1 MGNHL
6 SVKISGLLIFL
17 ISFISCAG
25 QEHQRNEQFLQLQQT
40 ALKSMVLLNNQ
51 QGFLPVKDLE
61 KAKTAS
67 IGFAF
72 NQQKVLDSLLNKYQQ
87 VNSFDFD
94 TYATTGAYDA
104 LSDDLKFH
112 NTLVVSISE
121 QTVIDEAFVKFIT
134 AMQAKKHVF
143 IVVLGNGYILAK
155 LEKLNLP
162 IIWNKDNNE
171 AAAGLAAQAI
181 YGGISLNNK
190 LNSTFSPNYPVGAG
204 YLLNKTRLMYSVPE
218 DAGINASKLNDID
231 RIAEEAISKRATP
244 GAVVMVVKDGKVIYN
259 KAYGYHTYENLQK
272 VSLTD
277 IYDLASVTKISAT
290 TLDVMHLIEADSL
303 SLDSNVSAY
312 IAKTK
317 KTNKQDIK
325 VREVMLHQAG
335 FVPFIP
341 FYKDLKPTD
350 FSRVSLP
357 GFNVTAADSFYMRNN
372 YFNDLMW
379 SQMINSALRT
389 RGKYVYSDLSM
400 YFMKEIVE
408 QISGEGL
415 AQYTERKF
423 YKPLGLQTA
432 GFNPRERFN
441 KSRIVPTE
449 LDTYFRK
456 TLLHGYVHDQGAAM
470 VGGVSG
476 HAGLFA
482 NANDLAILYQM
493 LLNKGVYGGKTYF
506 KPQTVDQFTS
516 KQSEVSRRGLG
527 FDRWDPDLTKKYPSE
542 LASPQTY
549 GHTGYTGTCVWVDP
563 KHNLIYIFLSNRV
576 HPAVSDR
583 LSDLKIRGRIQ
594 DAIYK
599 AIEKGL

>member
-6 SVKISGLLIFL
+6 FSKISGLLICVF
-17 ISFISCAG
+17 SFISCTG
-25 QEHQRNEQFLQLQQT
+25 QEHQRNEEFLQLQQT

-51 QGFLPVKDLE
+51 QGFLPIKDLE

-72 NQQKVLDSLLNKYQQ
+72 NQQKTLDSLLNKYQL
-87 VNSFDFD
+87 VNSFDFAS
-94 TYATTGAYDA
+94 YATAGSYNA
-104 LSDDLKFH
+104 LADELKFY
-112 NTLVVSISE
+112 NTLILSVSE
-121 QTVIDEAFVKFIT
+121 QTVIDDDFLKFV
-134 AMQAKKHVF
+134 AQMQVKKQVF
-143 IVVLGNGYILAK
+143 MVVLGNGYILPK

-171 AAAGLAAQAI
+171 AAASLAAQAI
-181 YGGISLNNK
+181 YGGIGFNNK
-190 LNSTFSPNYPVGAG
+190 LTSTFSPNYPVGAG
-204 YLLNKTRLMYSVPE
+204 YLLNKTRLMYSIPE
-218 DAGINASKLNDID
+218 DAGINVSKLNDID

-272 VSLTD
+272 VSITD

-290 TLDVMHLIEADSL
+290 TLDAMHLIEADSL

-312 IAKTK
+312 ISKTK

-335 FVPFIP
+335 FIPFIP

-350 FSRVSLP
+350 FSRDSLP
-357 GFNVTAADSFYMRNN
+357 GYNVKVADSFYMRNN
-372 YFNDLMW
+372 YFKDLMW
-379 SQMINSALRT
+379 PQMINSGLRT

-415 AQYTERKF
+415 AQYTDKQF
-423 YKPLGLQTA
+423 YRPLGLQTA

-441 KSRIVPTE
+441 KNRIVPTE
-449 LDTYFRK
+449 LDAYFRK
-456 TLLHGYVHDQGAAM
+456 TLLHGYVHDQGASM
-470 VGGVSG
+470 VGGISG

-493 LLNKGVYGGKTYF
+493 LLNKGIYGGKTYF

-516 KQSEVSRRGLG
+516 KQSDVSRRGLG
-527 FDRWDPDLTKKYPSE
+527 FDRWDADLTKKYPSE

-563 KHNLIYIFLSNRV
+563 KHNLVYIFLSNRV

-599 AIEKGL
+599 AIEKGI